1 MHCTMNLLVRL
12 PLLPLIL
19 ACTHSVGLADGTES
33 NENPEPLCFADEAQP
48 PEVIQEMQRV
58 WAEYC
63 DLPVER
69 KSAAG
74 IVLRFIPSG
83 TYMRGAEREPKEM
96 KQRYGGRIESGYDRE
111 YPRHRVTLTSAFYM
125 ATTPVT
131 QAQWQDVMGTTV
143 TDQKER
149 ANTGLSVMGE
159 MDDHPMYFVSWDEA
173 MDFCQRLTEKDREA
187 GRIEKNEKY
196 RLPTEAEWEYACR
209 AGTTTAFYS
218 GDSRED
224 LSKVAWYARNV
235 EAFEIQPVGQKKPN
249 AFGLYDM
256 LGNIG
261 EWCYDRYGE
270 YPGEHVT
277 DPTGPEEGTHYVVRG
292 GAWRATLWN
301 VRASYRTGYPPD
313 ARTNF
318 HGFRV
323 VLVRKSM
330 P

>member
-1 MHCTMNLLVRL
+1 MPCTMNALVRTLLV
-12 PLLPLIL
+12 LLTF
-19 ACTHSVGLADGTES
+19 ACLHGVGLADDAEKNGK
-33 NENPEPLCFADEAQP
+33 PAPLCFADEAQP
-48 PEVIQEMQRV
+48 AEVVQTTQRA
-58 WAEYC
+58 WAEHY
-63 DLPVER
+63 DLPIER
-69 KSAAG
+69 TSTAG
-74 IVLRFIPSG
+74 VVLRLIPPG
-83 TYMRGAEREPKEM
+83 TYMRGAEHDPEEM
-96 KQRYGGRIESGYDRE
+96 KERYGGRIERGYDRE

-131 QAQWQDVMGTTV
+131 QAQWEEVMGTTV

-159 MDDHPMYFVSWDEA
+159 IDDHPMYFVSWDEA
-173 MDFCQRLTEKDREA
+173 MEFCQRLTEQDREA

-218 GDSRED
+218 GDSGED

-256 LGNIG
+256 LGNIT

-277 DPTGPEEGTHYVVRG
+277 DPTGPEEGTHRVVRG
-292 GAWRATLWN
+292 GCWRATLWN
-301 VRASYRTGYPPD
+301 VRAAYRTDYPPE

-318 HGFRV
+318 DGFRV
-323 VLVRKSM
+323 VLVRKNM